1 MASIEEKVESLVK
14 EKIENLGY
22 ELYDVLYLKE
32 RKKQCIKSGNRQ

>member
-32 RKKQCIKSGNRQ
+32 RKKLHIKNSDR